1 MHSKQVVGA
10 AVHPPDVHKPDVP
23 KPEVTKPEVT
33 KPEVTVVIPTRHES
47 DTVAELLLQ
56 LDHALGAINAE
67 VVFVDDS
74 DDDTPG
80 AIRAAAELVPRAVR
94 VIHRGLN
101 DRAGGLGGAVTAGL
115 RSANAPWVVVM
126 DGDLQHP
133 PGTVVELL
141 QTAWYNEVDVV
152 YATRYDDQGSSAGLG
167 GRFRRRVS
175 ASSNSVSKALF
186 PLRLRGVSDPMS
198 GFFAVRVAA
207 LDLEKL
213 RPHGFK
219 ILLQILVTQAVRS
232 KGVPFAFQP
241 RFAGKS
247 KASATEGMR
256 FLGQLAAARLGVAP
270 SRLARLIGFLAVGLT
285 GVGVNTAALWALT
298 SGFARLPYLVASVL
312 ATQVAI
318 VSNFLLLEWLV
329 FAKARARS
337 AGRAFGRFWLVNMV
351 LLPVQLGLL
360 ALLVEVFGTTPVLG
374 NVFALGIVFIL
385 RYAATSGWV
394 YQWNPALSL
403 TPGSDGGETAATRS
417 IVHPDAIADIETTA
431 PTYVFAEVGA
441 TTAPDANDIR
451 RRRVRSF
458 ASGSMFGT
466 PAALTLAA
474 VPGAARHAWAT
485 LTSGGIAAVELLVGA
500 ACVVLLTMAKSR
512 PAPGEPDVHDRQ
524 LDVILTVPFLAAAVW
539 FALDWPQ
546 NWRSGATWTVPA
558 VLAVVTFG
566 FAVSFVLLGTRTTA
580 RLRWALLI
588 PLALLPEFQRQSWSA
603 VATTAVIVVLTAYTL
618 VRVRQRRRA
627 WTRTSAQPHLP
638 ALVPPWRSAAIVV
651 TVVALLLGGFTV
663 HRYSP
668 SGSSVGAPASIGSAR

>member
-10 AVHPPDVHKPDVP
+10 AGFPQTLPQAVPPSQVTEPD
-23 KPEVTKPEVT
+23 
-33 KPEVTVVIPTRHES
+33 VTVVIPTRHES

-74 DDDTPG
+74 DDDTPA
-80 AIRAAAELVPRAVR
+80 AIRAAAERVPRAVR
-94 VIHRGLN
+94 VIHRDPD
-101 DRAGGLGGAVTAGL
+101 DRAGGLGGAVTEGI

-126 DGDLQHP
+126 DADLQHP
-133 PGTVVELL
+133 PETVVELL
-141 QTAWYNEVDVV
+141 QTAWYDEVDVV
-152 YATRYDDQGSSAGLG
+152 YATRYDDQGSTAGLG
-167 GRFRRRVS
+167 GRFRRQVS
-175 ASSNSVSKALF
+175 AFSNSVSKALF

-219 ILLQILVTQAVRS
+219 ILLQILVTQAVRA
-232 KGVPFAFQP
+232 KGVPFTFAP
-241 RFAGKS
+241 RFAGAS
-247 KASATEGMR
+247 KASAKEGMR
-256 FLGQLAAARLGVAP
+256 FLGQLAAVRLGMAP
-270 SRLARLIGFLAVGLT
+270 ARLARLIGFLAVGLT

-298 SGFARLPYLVASVL
+298 SGSVRLPYLVASVL

-374 NVFALGIVFIL
+374 NVVALGIVFIL

-394 YQWNPALSL
+394 YQWNPDLSVI
-403 TPGSDGGETAATRS
+403 PGEDGGEIAATRS
-417 IVHPDAIADIETTA
+417 VVDPDATAELGTTA
-431 PTYVFAEVGA
+431 HTQPIAEGDA
-441 TTAPDANDIR
+441 ITAPEAIDSR
-451 RRRVRSF
+451 RRRVRSL
-458 ASGSMFGT
+458 AAGSMFAM

-485 LTSGGIAAVELLVGA
+485 LTSGGIAVVELLAGA

-524 LDVILTVPFLAAAVW
+524 LDIILTIPFLAAAVW
-539 FALDWPQ
+539 FALDWSQ
-546 NWRSGATWTVPA
+546 DWHAGATWTVPA

-566 FAVSFVLLGTRTTA
+566 FAASFVLLGTRTTA

-588 PLALLPEFQRQSWSA
+588 PLALLPVVQRQSWSA
-603 VATTAVIVVLTAYTL
+603 VAATAVIVVLTGYTL
-618 VRVRQRRRA
+618 VRVRQRRRT
-627 WTRTSAQPHLP
+627 WTRISARRQLP

-663 HRYSP
+663 HRYAP